1 MDDATMVRPV
11 LQISVV
17 VILITMM
24 FFVHQFAKVIVA
36 DGFGLVVIALL
47 LASPRFLSRYLD

>member
-1 MDDATMVRPV
+1 MVRPV